1 MRFPQHL
8 QSLGKAALRH
18 LVYSNVYIALLATAA
33 LWQSSLLLEAAL
45 PWSLIG
51 LVFFATL
58 AHYNLDRL
66 LEYRHFA
73 SSKQAR
79 LQWLGQRKKALLL
92 FTLVAALAAAYFL
105 SLQTTAVVRWVA
117 LLVLVAIAYS
127 FFFSGVKKQG
137 KLAALGA
144 LKPLLI
150 GFVWMGMGPGLLLVA
165 LKSPVANHWPWLLG
179 HALFISALCLP
190 FDYRDRE
197 QDREKGI
204 LSLALRLPN
213 AAFGRVLLGLLLV
226 HWGLFNLSFP
236 AYALWL
242 LPVTAFAMWLGLHSL
257 NRNKEW
263 LYVFGIDGLIGL
275 QVICIALQHYW
286 R

>member
-8 QSLGKAALRH
+8 QSLGTAALRH
-18 LVYSNVYIALLATAA
+18 LVYSNVYIALLATAS
-33 LWQSSLLLEAAL
+33 LWQSSLLLDAAL
-45 PWSLIG
+45 PWPLIG

-66 LEYRHFA
+66 LEYQHFA
-73 SSKQAR
+73 ASKQAR
-79 LQWLGQRKKALLL
+79 LNWLGQRKMALLL

-117 LLVLVAIAYS
+117 LLVIVALGYS
-127 FFFSGVKKQG
+127 LFFSGLKNQRE
-137 KLAALGA
+137 LAWLGA

-150 GFVWMGMGPGLLLVA
+150 GFVWMGMGPGLLLVV
-165 LKSPVANHWPWLLG
+165 LQLPLSEHWVWLLSQV
-179 HALFISALCLP
+179 LFIGALCLP

-204 LSLALRLPN
+204 QSLALRLPN
-213 AAFGRVLLGLLLV
+213 AAFGRLLLGLLLV

-236 AYALWL
+236 GYSLWL
-242 LPVTAFAMWLGLHSL
+242 LPTTAFTMWLGLRSL

-275 QVICIALQHYW
+275 QAICIALQHFW
-286 R
+286 W